1 MKFSLR
7 NLTEKD
13 DASIIDYT
21 VEAIQQAQE
30 LEDSGVGRGFEVEY
44 LNTASKLTGSSLY
57 QYSVMVLERIN
68 KLLGL

>member
-1 MKFSLR
+1 MRFSLR
-7 NLTEKD
+7 NLSDKD
-13 DASIIDYT
+13 DAAIIDYV

>member
-1 MKFSLR
+1 MRFSLR
-7 NLTEKD
+7 KLSDKD
-13 DASIIDYT
+13 DAAIIDYV

-30 LEDSGVGRGFEVEY
+30 LEDSGVGQGFEVEY
-44 LNTASKLTGSSLY
+44 LDTVSKLTGSSLY